1 MAKKSQKDTS
11 EEQSSNVETELNQI
25 KRLLVLLLLKS
36 GATQNE
42 IAKTL
47 GIGQASV
54 SRQYNLGKLKPIRVE
69 KTSGTGTL

>member
-1 MAKKSQKDTS
+1 MTKKS
-11 EEQSSNVETELNQI
+11 SSLENLLNDQNELIQI

-54 SRQYNLGKLKPIRVE
+54 SRQFSLGKLKPLQVE
-69 KTSGTGTL
+69 KVLDSRGRGE